1 MSLKIV
7 LRLIVSVWKYEKWL
21 VTRVNLWLEVFETT
35 NITLETPKKVNQKD
49 YKKKPYIFRKTTKK
63 NETLFSQLCNHL

>member
-21 VTRVNLWLEVFETT
+21 VTRVNLCLEVFETT

-49 YKKKPYIFRKTTKK
+49 YKKQPDIFRKTTKK
-63 NETLFSQLCNHL
+63 TKLCSHNCVTNS